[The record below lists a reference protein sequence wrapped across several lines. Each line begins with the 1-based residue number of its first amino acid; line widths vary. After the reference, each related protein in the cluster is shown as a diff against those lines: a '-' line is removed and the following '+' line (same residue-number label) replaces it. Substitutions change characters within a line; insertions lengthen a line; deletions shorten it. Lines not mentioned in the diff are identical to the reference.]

1 MAEPRRRRIENWRA
15 VAALVALAWLV
26 GLVMGIGFANGV
38 RRDVAA
44 PPAGGPDRPGLGTVR
59 EAWDIVERDAV
70 DRATLDDRRLA
81 YGAVRGLLQAIGDP
95 YASFQTPGER
105 QAQRED
111 YRGQFE
117 GIGVY
122 LELRDGRVAVSAPI
136 DDGPALRA
144 GIRTGDVVLA
154 IDGASTA
161 GMSLAEAVAR
171 IRGPAGTGVG
181 LRIER
186 PDAPAPVELAV
197 ERAEVRLVSA
207 RGRMAAPAIGV
218 LRIGRFH
225 ERTDEEVGNALGA
238 LERQGARALVIDLR
252 SNGGGLMGSAGPV
265 AGRFIPAGPVA
276 WQVDGHGEH
285 YAYTP
290 ADDRPLVTWP
300 IAVLVDR
307 GTASAAEVVAAA
319 LRDAAGAPLVGER
332 TFGKGSVQYL
342 RELGDGAGITLTA
355 ARLVSPAGTR
365 FDGVG
370 LDPDVAVGAP
380 PTDSTDPA
388 LEQAV
393 QLLRPR
399 LPAHEQPAGSGDRDT
414 RGG

>member
-15 VAALVALAWLV
+15 VAAPVALAWLV

-38 RRDVAA
+38 RRDAAA
-44 PPAGGPDRPGLGTVR
+44 PPADGPDRPGLGTVH

-70 DRATLDDRRLA
+70 DRATLVDRRLA

-144 GIRTGDVVLA
+144 GIRPGDVVLA

-171 IRGPAGTGVG
+171 IRGPAGTSVG

-197 ERAEVRLVSA
+197 EREEVRLVSA

-225 ERTDEEVGNALGA
+225 ERTDEEVGDALGA

-285 YAYTP
+285 YAYAP
-290 ADDRPLVTWP
+290 ADGRPLNTWP

-355 ARLVSPAGTR
+355 ARLVSPAGTP

-380 PTDSTDPA
+380 PTDGTDPA